1 MTTRIFLAATAL
13 TFAAN
18 GAFAAELLPEELP
31 TALWTNVT
39 AETIGETAEWSNK
52 VELADLNEDG
62 WVDILFAN
70 GGNYNAPGEPELSRI
85 FFNQGP
91 GKPFKE
97 MTAEVFGDEGM
108 HVRSIKTADVNGD
121 GHIDIFFAATYETTS
136 KLLLGK
142 GGGKFVDAT
151 KVIPDDPHSFGD
163 AEFGDVDLDGD
174 LDLVLADW
182 GPGDPMKNAGAQVR
196 LWLNNGKG
204 RFTDATEAMIP
215 PAKVRMSWDIE
226 FADVDNDLDL
236 DIMVSSKRSEGS
248 FLFINDG
255 KGMFTDVTAERMP
268 QLTNNYEF
276 EALDLSGDGYVDTFT
291 INDGGVIEGTR
302 GSRRESVFLGDG
314 RGGFILATET
324 SLPDSENLGFDD
336 NRVVYL
342 DFDSDGDADVIIGSL
357 SGPDRLLINDG
368 MGHFKV
374 ATDVFDGPP
383 TRGTLG
389 LALADLDG
397 DLRQDV
403 VMVQGEVK
411 NFISEQVYSGKGLA
425 PDTAAPKIPIVK
437 TENGFVRARV
447 TDNKSPEKP
456 FDFQN
461 VWIESSSPNAAI
473 EPIPL
478 TWYGE
483 HLWQAQVPAE
493 VLESARLCATDTAG
507 NQTCR
512 ILK

>member
-1 MTTRIFLAATAL
+1 MMTPSRLFFAATTLTLGAL
-13 TFAAN
+13 GAN
-18 GAFAAELLPEELP
+18 GLCAGELP
-31 TALWTNVT
+31 TGLWTNVT

-70 GGNYNAPGEPELSRI
+70 GGNYNEPGEPELSRI

-97 MTAEVFGDEGM
+97 VTKEVFGTEGM
-108 HVRSIKTADVNGD
+108 HVRSIKTADVNAD
-121 GHIDIFFAATYETTS
+121 GHIDIFFAATYQTRS

-142 GGGKFVDAT
+142 GKGKFVDAT
-151 KVIPDDPHSFGD
+151 KLIPDAPHSFGD
-163 AEFGDVDLDGD
+163 AEFGDADLDGD
-174 LDLVLADW
+174 LDLILADW
-182 GPGDPMKNAGAQVR
+182 GPGDPMENEGAQVR
-196 LWLNNGKG
+196 LWLNDGKG
-204 RFTDATEAMIP
+204 RFTDATEAMLP

-276 EALDLSGDGYVDTFT
+276 EPLDLSGDGYVDTFT
-291 INDGGVIEGTR
+291 INDGGIIEGTKN
-302 GSRRESVFLGDG
+302 SRRESVFLGDG
-314 RGGFILATET
+314 KGGFLLATET
-324 SLPDSENLGFDD
+324 SLPASENLGFDD
-336 NRVVYL
+336 NRVAYL

-374 ATDVFDGPP
+374 ATEVFDGPE

-411 NFISEQVYSGKGLA
+411 GFVSEQVYFGKGLA
-425 PDTAAPKIPIVK
+425 PDTAAPKITLVK
-437 TENGFVRARV
+437 AVGGFVRARI

-456 FDFQN
+456 FDFKN
-461 VWIESSSPNAAI
+461 IWIESTSPTAAMD
-473 EPIPL
+473 PIPL
-478 TWYGE
+478 AWYGE
-483 HLWQAQVPAE
+483 HLWQAKVP
-493 VLESARLCATDTAG
+493 VNDLKMARLCASDAAG

-512 ILK
+512 ILQ